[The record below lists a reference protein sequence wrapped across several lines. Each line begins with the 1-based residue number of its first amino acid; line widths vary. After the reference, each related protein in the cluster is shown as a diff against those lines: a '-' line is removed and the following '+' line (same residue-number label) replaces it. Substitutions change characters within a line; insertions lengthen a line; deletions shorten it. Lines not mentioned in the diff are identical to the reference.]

1 MRRTEEAGENP
12 KILEPDCITAGKHS
26 SPSGAVW
33 NGTNES
39 ERVKLI
45 KEKPI
50 EYTEKLSLKTDEGHE
65 YTLYDI
71 PEKVPP
77 NREDADVI
85 LIDDEEYPN
94 ELEHE
99 AAAEYDAKIADDVRN
114 RTFKRLCWALHPHPD
129 AVQSM

>member
-1 MRRTEEAGENP
+1 MP
-12 KILEPDCITAGKHS
+12 GKHS
-26 SPSGAVW
+26 SQTGAVW

-45 KEKPI
+45 KQEPI
-50 EYTEKLSLKTDEGHE
+50 EYAEKLSLKTDEGHE

-71 PEKVPP
+71 PEEVPP

-99 AAAEYDAKIADDVRN
+99 AAAEYDAEIADDVSEQN
-114 RTFKRLCWALHPHPD
+114 
-129 AVQSM
+129 VQEVMLGTSPTSRCCSEHVTTVETYESFV